1 MIRFLS
7 VFISVLFLSIN
18 FSAVLYVNSTLL
30 SQFFSRE
37 TVSVLFVLG
46 AVGNILLFLI
56 APKLIEKI
64 GKRLLLFFSLILAA
78 ASTIGLALGD
88 TPVLVATS
96 FLAYSIIF
104 FIIYYVFDIFLE
116 EVTRDTKTGE
126 IRGLYMTVLNLG
138 IMLGP
143 IILALISVDNNLAP
157 VYLAST
163 VMLVPPILISIFDL
177 HSKTQKWHNAH
188 PHHHLLPFRLWWRT
202 KSVRRVTLTKLVLE
216 IFFAIMVIYTP
227 IYLHSN
233 LGFEWSELGVM
244 FTIVLLPFVIL
255 EWPAGLLADR
265 FFGEKEMMSVGFVLM
280 GGALLIMPYLGPVFL
295 IWTLVL
301 LLSRVGA
308 SLVEVMSESYFFKH
322 VDGRDTRLISIY
334 RLARPVGIVIGSAL
348 GAVVLN
354 LVSFQTIFLVL
365 AIIALFGLKES
376 LTLKDTL

>member
-1 MIRFLS
+1 M
-7 VFISVLFLSIN
+7 
-18 FSAVLYVNSTLL
+18 
-30 SQFFSRE
+30 
-37 TVSVLFVLG
+37 
-46 AVGNILLFLI
+46 
-56 APKLIEKI
+56 
-64 GKRLLLFFSLILAA
+64 
-78 ASTIGLALGD
+78 
-88 TPVLVATS
+88 
-96 FLAYSIIF
+96 
-104 FIIYYVFDIFLE
+104 
-116 EVTRDTKTGE
+116 
-126 IRGLYMTVLNLG
+126 
-138 IMLGP
+138 
-143 IILALISVDNNLAP
+143 
-157 VYLAST
+157 
-163 VMLVPPILISIFDL
+163 
-177 HSKTQKWHNAH
+177 
-188 PHHHLLPFRLWWRT
+188 
-202 KSVRRVTLTKLVLE
+202 RRVTLTKLVLE

-322 VDGRDTRLISIY
+322 VDGQDTRLISIY

>member
-322 VDGRDTRLISIY
+322 VDGQDTRLISIY

>member
-1 MIRFLS
+1 M
-7 VFISVLFLSIN
+7 
-18 FSAVLYVNSTLL
+18 
-30 SQFFSRE
+30 
-37 TVSVLFVLG
+37 
-46 AVGNILLFLI
+46 
-56 APKLIEKI
+56 
-64 GKRLLLFFSLILAA
+64 
-78 ASTIGLALGD
+78 
-88 TPVLVATS
+88 
-96 FLAYSIIF
+96 
-104 FIIYYVFDIFLE
+104 
-116 EVTRDTKTGE
+116 
-126 IRGLYMTVLNLG
+126 
-138 IMLGP
+138 
-143 IILALISVDNNLAP
+143 
-157 VYLAST
+157 
-163 VMLVPPILISIFDL
+163 
-177 HSKTQKWHNAH
+177 HSKTQKWHGL
-188 PHHHLLPFRLWWRT
+188 HHRHALLPFRLWWRT

-322 VDGRDTRLISIY
+322 VDGQDTRLISIY